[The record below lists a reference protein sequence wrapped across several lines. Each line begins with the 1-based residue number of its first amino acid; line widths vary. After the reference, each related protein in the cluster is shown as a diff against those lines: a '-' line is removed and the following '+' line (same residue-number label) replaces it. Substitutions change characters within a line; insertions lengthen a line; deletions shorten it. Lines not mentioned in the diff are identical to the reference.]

1 LVRDEIAVRILEP
14 AGTLDDN
21 QALRE
26 VMGASIK
33 GAEPHAPADP
43 NALPIAPRT
52 SGDPG
57 ADLDNIL
64 RALGVEEPTQ

>member
-1 LVRDEIAVRILEP
+1 
-14 AGTLDDN
+14 
-21 QALRE
+21 
-26 VMGASIK
+26 MGASIK